1 MSLLGRPPGGKTP
14 ARPERA
20 PERLTMA
27 LDYRRKGWHVFPVC
41 PAIDGA
47 CGCGGGHQG
56 RDIGKAPV
64 GRFAPHG
71 VKDATTNSAT
81 ITRWWEAMPLA
92 GIGIALEA
100 SGLVLV
106 DPDSAETEAAAISR
120 GLDGG
125 VVRESRNRAY
135 VFTRSEG
142 CPAINVIKLDGDP
155 LDIMATGYMVAHNT
169 HATGVPVR
177 LDPESVPGPAPS
189 WAVDLLKAKAAERAA
204 REATTAARRQD
215 RAAHGGD
222 EPPVRLRQRGMQRW
236 TGELVAESAPGKIDR
251 SESLYFLGLD
261 LAEANASESTI
272 IAALAERDESLG
284 WRKFTGRS
292 DADRRYGEI
301 AEKAVAR
308 AMALEEESGR
318 RPAGAPP
325 AGAPEADAGVGPDH
339 LDCPEANRLR
349 GLLLD
354 RDDRIELLED
364 IVHSIDDVLSCPN
377 ETMGASEKVAMI
389 VVARWLPYYRSK
401 REAKGQDPTISLGY
415 LAKVAGMS
423 KSTMSGVL
431 KRFCSGDPN
440 DGAPLKKRVT
450 RRPKVDENGSPVFD
464 PETGRQMFESDLE
477 VAPWGARPAE
487 TLRASVTFAS
497 TRPKA
502 KHGGSKEAA
511 AARWGECGKHQNR
524 DVRVRGY
531 CPDCGSVVGE
541 RTVTRAEFDALNEQV
556 AHSDAQIPP
565 HVSRNPIGEQV
576 AHSDGVVPIYA
587 AVDAGS
593 AEVCGT
599 HGRYLDH
606 KERKQ
611 GACSWCTDGVPTLT
625 LVVPGQRPTGVW
637 RCPASGCRSLERRI
651 RTDGSWRC
659 ASRGHES
666 SDYEALAAIAGGES

>member
-1 MSLLGRPPGGKTP
+1 MSLSNVQ
-14 ARPERA
+14 A
-20 PERLTMA
+20 A
-27 LDYRRKGWHVFPVC
+27 LAYARKGWSVFPIC
-41 PAIDGA
+41 PGPHVDGPICA
-47 CGCGGGHQG
+47 CGGKRNDAGETVPHGPKEV
-56 RDIGKAPV
+56 GKAPV
-64 GRFAPHG
+64 GRLAPRG
-71 VKDATTNSAT
+71 VLDATTNSAT
-81 ITRWWEAMPLA
+81 IDRWWRAMPLA
-92 GIGIALEA
+92 NVGIALET

-135 VFTRSEG
+135 VFTRPAG
-142 CPAINVIKLDGDP
+142 CPAINVIKLDGAP
-155 LDIMATGYMVAHNT
+155 LDIMATGYMVAHGT
-169 HATGVPVR
+169 HATGAPVR
-177 LDPESVPGPAPS
+177 LDPEAVPGPAHS
-189 WAVDLLKAKAAERAA
+189 WAVDLLAAKAAQKAA
-204 REATTAARRQD
+204 RDATMAARRVE
-215 RAAHGGD
+215 RATHGGD
-222 EPPVRLRQRGMQRW
+222 APPVRLRQRGMQRW
-236 TGELVAESAPGKIDR
+236 TGELVEIRNGKMDR

-272 IAALAERDESLG
+272 IAALAERDEALG

-308 AMALEEESGR
+308 AIALEEESGR
-318 RPAGAPP
+318 RP

-401 REAKGQDPTISLGY
+401 REAKGQEPTISLGY

-431 KRFCSGDPN
+431 KRFCSEKEE
-440 DGAPLKKRVT
+440 DGAPLKKRKH
-450 RRPKVDENGSPVFD
+450 PKPLFNEDGSPLID
-464 PETGRQMFESDLE
+464 SETGRQKFVTEFE

-497 TRPKA
+497 TRPKV

-524 DVRVRGY
+524 DVRVKGY
-531 CPDCGSVVGE
+531 CPDCGKVVGE

-556 AHSDAQIPP
+556 AHSQEERPQT
-565 HVSRNPIGEQV
+565 VSRNSIGKQV
-576 AHSDGVVPIYA
+576 AHSDPPVSLFPPETASFREVSGPKCGEIKRSGYACTSTMYGDLGAGWGKCLGCGSKNRLLA
-587 AVDAGS
+587 AV
-593 AEVCGT
+593 
-599 HGRYLDH
+599 
-606 KERKQ
+606 
-611 GACSWCTDGVPTLT
+611 
-625 LVVPGQRPTGVW
+625 
-637 RCPASGCRSLERRI
+637 
-651 RTDGSWRC
+651 
-659 ASRGHES
+659 
-666 SDYEALAAIAGGES
+666 AGGSE